1 MALGDKVEELQRIVA
16 IMSERTERVLESLD
30 ELYEGQKAIARELS
44 ELRREHEKEIALL
57 KREVEDLK
65 QWRAEQK
72 KERDERDR
80 RLWAFGPN
88 VLGALISGLISA
100 VVAYLVARRG
110 S

>member
-1 MALGDKVEELQRIVA
+1 MTICSRRGLTGTSEDLRIWARETTDMACGDKVEELQRIVA

-80 RLWAFGPN
+80 R
-88 VLGALISGLISA
+88 
-100 VVAYLVARRG
+100 
-110 S
+110 